1 MKKLYSIIALLA
13 LLAGNARG
21 QESTPNYLISL
32 SKKSTVA
39 EVTATAQTASATGTP
54 IMLKLPGHSNAW
66 LKCPATDT
74 GTNLTF
80 TITQPAFRDNVT
92 DLLFTLVAVDGE
104 TDVYYLKAPNNEYL
118 SGEITTQSSLIGT
131 NGGAVATSSENKAKF
146 TVVLQDGKFLL
157 RRNGINATIHLN
169 IQDDW
174 YNKSQVN
181 YWQGIGGYSQWEVY
195 IPETSKNEIT
205 LLTSLDNIS
214 TDNKYATYTI
224 QPQDID
230 RGYLYSDTENHRLD
244 ACGGKSDKSANRS
257 IAHNP
262 EDVNQRFAFIEK
274 DGNYYL
280 YSVAD
285 KRFATWSSSN
295 NAVSPLAET
304 VYSGQNTVAFQT
316 ADGGNNYVIVKI
328 GSGSTPGWIN
338 FSPNYDVDIYMNWR
352 NQDVGNKL
360 WVIQTDTP
368 LTEDEYNEALAKII
382 NTVNVTYQ
390 VVDANNTNDIWATA
404 TVAQVPNSAISMPS
418 QFSNPFVTLSEVSG
432 TIGTV
437 DTTITY
443 QGSLNTGWLSPSY
456 DNATWYYLKV
466 RENQSNIATKYIA
479 YNATT
484 TPYPN
489 STNKTVGHA
498 GQWAFVGSV
507 PDDFNPYD
515 NEINGVKIYNRATGA
530 SETLKTTDTP
540 TLAEGDDDSEWV
552 LGKNTMGFTFH
563 ISGTGKYLHDLSD
576 KLSYW
581 DAGAAKNDGGSAFTI
596 EEVPAATELVA
607 SEIEP
612 YYNAMGYFSFTD
624 DAKQELVSAG
634 YKAKETSYSYSDA
647 EFNSIY
653 GKLTELIAD
662 ASNLTLPET
671 GYYRIKS
678 SGTAKQGTVGYIGFG
693 KSNENNDRGP
703 GLKTI
708 TTSYNTDASTVLHLN
723 RTDNN
728 ANTYTISTQGVWAT
742 RATDLNQPVLYTT
755 NKDEAA
761 TFTFAPVTN
770 NPTYAGFGTIQQD
783 TKVNDKYGFFHEA
796 GWGTDKSCVCVWEAG
811 ATNTPS
817 FWQIEEVNDGDIVYS
832 TALHDAGD
840 GRYYATTYLPFPS
853 RIRTEGVTAYIGILD
868 ETKGSMQL
876 TEVVGTI
883 PAFTGVVLVGNS
895 DATVEFVL
903 SIADDAAELSN
914 NDLSGVTIATDVTA
928 DGTQLSLGKA
938 DGAVGFYHW
947 GGTLVNKAYLD
958 VSLLNTLVSSKGF
971 AFSFD
976 DVTGISADFVREA
989 VLNLQQPIYNIQ
1001 GQRVDADY
1009 KGIVIQDG
1017 KKFLQK

>member
-13 LLAGNARG
+13 LLVGNAWG
-21 QESTPNYLISL
+21 QESTPNYLL
-32 SKKSTVA
+32 CFTKKSSVA
-39 EVTATAQTASATGTP
+39 EITATAQTASASGTP
-54 IMLKLPGHSNAW
+54 IMLKLPGHKNVW
-66 LKCPATDT
+66 LKCPATET

-80 TITQPAFRDNVT
+80 TTTQPYQGDDVT
-92 DLLFTLVAVDGE
+92 DLLFTLEAVEGE
-104 TDVYYLKAPNNEYL
+104 ADVYYLKAPNKEYL
-118 SGEITTQSSLIGT
+118 SGEITTQSSSNGT

-146 TVVLQDGKFLL
+146 TVVLKDGKFLL

-169 IQDDW
+169 IQNDW
-174 YNKSQVN
+174 YKKNQVN
-181 YWQGIGGYSQWEVY
+181 YWEGDGGYSQWEVY
-195 IPETSKNEIT
+195 APQIISSNTT
-205 LLTSLDNIS
+205 WLTSLDNIS
-214 TDNKYATYTI
+214 TENKYSTYTI
-224 QPQDID
+224 LPQDFM
-230 RGYLYSDTENHRLD
+230 RGYLYADTENHRLD
-244 ACGGKSDKSANRS
+244 ACGGATDNSANKFVTFDP
-257 IAHNP
+257 A
-262 EDVNQRFAFIEK
+262 DKKQRFAFIEK
-274 DGNYYL
+274 DGSYYL

-285 KRFATWSSSN
+285 KRFATWNSSN
-295 NAVSPLAET
+295 ANVSPLAET
-304 VYSGQNTVAFQT
+304 VISGQNAVSFQT
-316 ADGGNNYVIVKI
+316 ADGGNNRVIVKI
-328 GSGSTPGWIN
+328 GTGSTTGWIN
-338 FSPNYDVDIYMNWR
+338 FSPNYDPDIYMNWR

-390 VVDANNTNDIWATA
+390 VVDANNTNDVWAMA
-404 TVAQVPNSAISMPS
+404 TVAQAPNSAISMPS
-418 QFSNPFVTLSEVSG
+418 QFNNPLVTLSNPQGS
-432 TIGTV
+432 IGTE
-437 DTTITY
+437 DATITY
-443 QGSLNTGWLSPSY
+443 KGTLNTSWLSSSY

-466 RENQSNIATKYIA
+466 RENQSNVSTKYIA

-489 STNKTVGHA
+489 STNKTVGPA

-507 PDDFNPYD
+507 PDDFNPYN

-563 ISGTGKYLHDLSD
+563 ISDTGKYLHDLSN

-653 GKLTELIAD
+653 DKLTELLAD
-662 ASNLTLPET
+662 ASNFTLPET

-678 SGTAKQGTVGYIGFG
+678 SGTALQHTVGYIGFG

-708 TTSYNTDASTVLHLN
+708 ATSYNTDASTVLHLN

-728 ANTYTISTQGVWAT
+728 TYTISTQGIWAT

-976 DVTGISADFVREA
+976 DVTGISADFVGED
-989 VLNLQQPIYNIQ
+989 VLNLQQPIYNVQ
-1001 GQRVDADY
+1001 GQRVTADY
-1009 KGIVIQDG
+1009 KGIIIQDG